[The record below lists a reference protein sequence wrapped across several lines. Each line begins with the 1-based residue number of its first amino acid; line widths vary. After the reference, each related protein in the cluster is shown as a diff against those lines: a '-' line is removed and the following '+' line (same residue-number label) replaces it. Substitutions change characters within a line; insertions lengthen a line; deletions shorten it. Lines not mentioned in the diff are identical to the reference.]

1 MNLTISRLA
10 PWIALSVV
18 GGLALA
24 ACPSD
29 TKTEAD
35 TVATDTV
42 ATDTDAADTDAAD
55 TAVEDTGPG
64 DTGEADTSVA
74 DTGGGDT
81 TPECV
86 TACDCPQGRNCISG
100 TCAVGAQAVFCC
112 SNAGCPAD
120 QACVY
125 ADGASGLCGVDT
137 SPLYG
142 TVIINEI
149 LTDGETD
156 GDPNGDGDFPDPVG
170 DELVELVNVSSA
182 AVDLGGLKLVETTL
196 PAFPRHTFPAGTSLP
211 AGEAYVIFGGGTAPD
226 DIAGATFA
234 VANAQD
240 PGTPL
245 GLSLD
250 NSGDTLSL
258 VDADGKLV
266 ARFSWGT
273 GAAYEALGDESYT
286 RSPDLTGDFVPHS
299 QATSDATAI
308 FSPGTR
314 ADGTAF

>member
-1 MNLTISRLA
+1 MNLTFPRLA
-10 PWIALSVV
+10 PWIAVSVV
-18 GGLALA
+18 GALALA
-24 ACPSD
+24 ACPSVA
-29 TKTEAD
+29 KIEAD
-35 TVATDTV
+35 TRSSDTV
-42 ATDTDAADTDAAD
+42 DGDTATVDDTSVAD
-55 TAVEDTGPG
+55 TAVADTGPG
-64 DTGEADTSVA
+64 DTGEADTAV
-74 DTGGGDT
+74 GDT
-81 TPECV
+81 TAECT

-100 TCAVGAQAVFCC
+100 TCAVGAPAVFCC
-112 SNAGCPAD
+112 SNTECPAD
-120 QACVY
+120 LACVY

-137 SPLYG
+137 SPLFG
-142 TVIINEI
+142 AVVINEI

-170 DELVELVNVSSA
+170 DEFVELVNVSAA

-196 PAFPRHTFPAGTSLP
+196 PAFPRHTFPASTSL
-211 AGEAYVIFGGGTAPD
+211 AVGEAYVIFGGGTAPD
-226 DIAGATFA
+226 DTAGATFA

-240 PGTPL
+240 PGTPF

-250 NSGDTLSL
+250 NSGDTLQL

-266 ARFSWGT
+266 ARFTWGAD
-273 GAAYEALGDESYT
+273 AAYEALGDESYS

-299 QATSDATAI
+299 QATSNASAI